1 MKPNDAKKF
10 RDEQKIDLQSV
21 QLVNSRKAR
30 EEDDLL
36 LPQFQ
41 RKEKKADI
49 IEFKPRTVGTAKK
62 GTAHRANNNRRKRK
76 SNIKAKIAAAILSAI
91 IGIGAI
97 NVVGNFTKGADR
109 GPEQPITITQLEDHG
124 IDVNKIG
131 LEQDTVEM
139 MEHYDEYF
147 SNIDYDSVTS
157 LTDNDVIQVAE
168 DIRTLNFNTIKDKF
182 ADLRGVSREDIKLW
196 YSFDSGDGSYN
207 VTVRIN
213 EDSYDREIYSNSN
226 GILFGLGKKNSIP
239 QEISDLILQ
248 TGEYDSLIS
257 DLKSDKITKKNA
269 LKKLEELYR
278 EISENVATKDLTI
291 DDKGN
296 IGLEEYDNTQQNKD
310 SKEVGDER

>member
-1 MKPNDAKKF
+1 MKSNDAKKF

-21 QLVNSRKAR
+21 QLANSRR
-30 EEDDLL
+30 TRDDDDLL

-41 RKEKKADI
+41 RREKRADI
-49 IEFKPRTVGTAKK
+49 VEFKPRTVGTAKK

-109 GPEQPITITQLEDHG
+109 EANQPITITQLEDQG

-182 ADLRGVSREDIKLW
+182 ADLRGVSRDDIKLW

-207 VTVRIN
+207 VTVRVN

-226 GILFGLGKKNSIP
+226 GIIFGLGKKNSIP

-248 TGEYDSLIS
+248 TGEYDNLIS
-257 DLKSDKITKKNA
+257 DLKADKITKKNA

-310 SKEVGDER
+310 SKEVDNER